1 MSIIDPKKIIAFA
14 ALCLSMG
21 ITAQNSAPFNAL
33 DYQLQKRARAKK
45 LESERFSDNT
55 FMSAA
60 IGSEAVLAS
69 STSLLGTP
77 GLKFQ
82 LQYGKWFTE
91 TQGVRLGIE
100 SSINQRFRDT
110 SLPFHSG
117 IVADYLFNLSS
128 HIWGYNPNR
137 PFEVQFVT
145 GLGAHYNMY
154 DDESSIS
161 VGFGAGLR
169 ADIRVSS
176 MVDLFLEP
184 KLNFYT
190 NGYYPTEAQTW
201 MKGFWSPSMMLG
213 VTYNMIPKDNRIG
226 LSPFFTTP
234 FGENLFLSLSGGGE
248 FTLRSNGQY
257 RSLKWPIG
265 PSGAV
270 SIGSWLTPS
279 SGVRLTF
286 SSGFSGLYPDGSD
299 KEIKL
304 KRSTAQADYMLNLH
318 SMFGGYR
325 RSDIFNLYAIL
336 GLNANLSQRY
346 IPTSA
351 TEGIN
356 KRNFQ
361 VGGGL
366 GVQANFRVHDN
377 FSLYI
382 EPRVNIY
389 PSSMAG
395 GVTHSKFD
403 ALTQLMAGVT
413 YRRTEREDRLKNGK
427 QNFSGMEQ
435 WFIEAGAGA
444 NAILS
449 GDLRTLGFDGIK
461 PQLSLAAG
469 KWFNQYSALRLKLSA
484 GFLGEIGQTNNSTEF
499 VSGDIDYIFSLTN
512 IMNGYNPK
520 RIFDL
525 NGVVGLS
532 GIYNSGTTPEV
543 GDSKLNFGVGAGLQA
558 MFNINPAFGIFVE
571 PRVTAYVTNSLARG
585 DVGML
590 PIDLLSSVS
599 AGLTYRFNMVDKM
612 TNRLGASADNHARGF
627 ISLAG
632 GLNGLVQAGG
642 FTSKNYAPSFYAGF
656 GKWIT
661 PLAAFRVG
669 AEGALIPESGGYDRY
684 TEYASVGV
692 DFMTSL
698 SNLVT
703 PYRRDRVFNLN
714 AFAGVV
720 WGASYT
726 KDEASNF
733 KSSSFNAFV
742 PSLRAG
748 VQGAFRVSD
757 AIELYLEPQLG
768 FYPMGNL
775 EYLNS
780 IEKDLL
786 FTARAGITYRIMAG
800 NMAVKTKRYRDGD
813 ILANTFV
820 SASLGAGAYAERLQS
835 GFSSEVLTVES
846 SLSFGKWFNNLSGL
860 RLSVYNSNMDDTS
873 SPRYARFDVKLIG
886 LHLDYM
892 LNMSNLLSGPY
903 EDRKFEV
910 IGIIGMGYDHISA
923 SNGKGGAIAGSVN
936 VQGLYNLNKH
946 WGIYVEPSAM
956 LFLNK
961 LTGRSFISSYKL
973 NGVGKLMLGT
983 QYRF

>member
-1 MSIIDPKKIIAFA
+1 
-14 ALCLSMG
+14 MG
-21 ITAQNSAPFNAL
+21 ITAQNSVSFNAL
-33 DYQLQKRARAKK
+33 EYQLQKRARALK
-45 LESERFSDNT
+45 LDSERFSDNT

-60 IGSEAVLAS
+60 IGSEAVLAG
-69 STSLLGTP
+69 STSLLATP

-82 LQYGKWFTE
+82 LQFGKWFTE
-91 TQGVRLGIE
+91 TQGVRLGLE
-100 SSINQRFRDT
+100 TSINQRYGNN
-110 SLPFHSG
+110 SMPFHMG
-117 IVADYLFNLSS
+117 VVGDYLFNLSS
-128 HIWGYNPNR
+128 HIWGYNPSR

-145 GLGAHYNMY
+145 GLGVHYNMY
-154 DDESSIS
+154 EDESNIS
-161 VGFGAGLR
+161 LGLGAGLR
-169 ADIRVSS
+169 ADIRLNS
-176 MVDLFLEP
+176 MMDLFLEP
-184 KLNFYT
+184 RLNLYT
-190 NGYYPTEAQTW
+190 NGYYPTDARTW
-201 MKGFWSPSMMLG
+201 MKGFWSPSLMMGL
-213 VTYNMIPKDNRIG
+213 TYNMIPRESREG
-226 LSPFFTTP
+226 LSSFLTSP
-234 FGENLFLSLSGGGE
+234 FGENLFLSVSGGVE
-248 FTLRSNGQY
+248 CTLRSNGQY
-257 RSLKWPIG
+257 ANLRWPLG

-270 SIGSWLTPS
+270 ALGSWLTPS

-286 SSGFSGLYPDGSD
+286 SSGFSGLFPDGDD

-304 KRSTAQADYMLNLH
+304 KRSTVQADYMLNLH
-318 SMFGGYR
+318 SLFGGYR

-346 IPTSA
+346 YPTSS

-356 KRNFQ
+356 KREFQ
-361 VGGGL
+361 LGGGL
-366 GVQANFRVHDN
+366 GVQANLRVHDN

-395 GVTHSKFD
+395 GVTHSRFD
-403 ALTQLMAGVT
+403 ALAQLMAGVT
-413 YRRTEREDRLKNGK
+413 YRRSEREYRLKNGK
-427 QNFSGMEQ
+427 QTFSSMEK

-484 GFLGEIGQTNNSTEF
+484 GFIGELGQTDNSTEF
-499 VSGDIDYIFSLTN
+499 VSGDIDYIFSITN

-520 RIFDL
+520 RVFDL
-525 NGVVGLS
+525 NGVVGLT
-532 GIYNSGTTPEV
+532 GLYNSGTTPQE
-543 GDSKLNFGVGAGLQA
+543 GDSKINLGIGAGLQA

-571 PRVTAYVTNSLARG
+571 PKVTAYVANGLARG

-590 PIDLLSSVS
+590 PIDLMSSVS
-599 AGLTYRFNMVDKM
+599 AGLAYRFKMVDKA

-632 GLNGLVQAGG
+632 GLNGLIQDGG
-642 FTSKNYAPSFYAGF
+642 FTSKKYAPSVFVGF
-656 GKWIT
+656 GKWLT
-661 PLAAFRVG
+661 PLAAFRIG
-669 AEGALIPESGGYDRY
+669 AEGAFIPESAGYDRY

-698 SNLVT
+698 SNLVV

-714 AFAGVV
+714 AYAGAA
-720 WGASYT
+720 WGVSYT
-726 KDEASNF
+726 KDEASNY
-733 KSSSFNAFV
+733 KTSSFNAFV
-742 PSLRAG
+742 PSVRAG
-748 VQGAFRVSD
+748 LQGSFRVSD

-768 FYPMGNL
+768 FYPMGKL

-786 FTARAGITYRIMAG
+786 FTARAGLTYRIMAG
-800 NMAVKTKRYRDGD
+800 NMAIKTKRYRDGD
-813 ILANTFV
+813 IMSNTFV

-835 GFSSEVLTVES
+835 GISSEMLTVES
-846 SLSFGKWFNNLSGL
+846 ALSFGKWFNNLSGL
-860 RLSVYNSNMDDTS
+860 RLSVYNSNINDTS
-873 SPRYARFDVKLIG
+873 SPRYSKFDLKMVG

-910 IGIIGMGYDHISA
+910 IGIIGMGFDHLSA
-923 SNGKGGAIAGSVN
+923 SNGKGVAVAGSVN
-936 VQGLYNLNKH
+936 VQGLYNINKQ
-946 WGIYVEPSAM
+946 WGIYAEPSVM

-961 LTGRSFISSYKL
+961 LTGRNFISSYKL